1 MNKKLLPLLFTF
13 FFTVTAFASAQPI
26 DRVVAIVNNEVITQN
41 QINHAYNTA
50 VAQSRQQNMSMPSE
64 SIAKNAILTQM
75 IYGKL
80 QLQLAERNHFNVTDA
95 QINQAIANIAK
106 QHNVSVAMLKQKVQ
120 EEGSSYS
127 HYRKEI
133 KKQILMSMVQHQA
146 LEKSI
151 EVSHSEINQFIEK
164 TQNSSAIQ
172 YHVIDVLV
180 PLPSAPTATQE
191 KQARVEAL
199 QIEKSLRQGTDVNS
213 IKSAQVN
220 DLGWRSGT
228 DLPDIF
234 LKSLSTMKPGGVTA
248 PIRAPNGYHVLKLIE
263 IKKDAAKLPNRA
275 EAKRMVLEQKFQKAL
290 RKWLVHL
297 REQSYVK
304 IINPQ

>member
-1 MNKKLLPLLFTF
+1 MNKKLLTLLSIL
-13 FFTVTAFASAQPI
+13 FFTATAFASTQPI
-26 DRVVAIVNNEVITQN
+26 DRVVAVVNNEVITQN
-41 QINHAYNTA
+41 QLNHAYNTA
-50 VAQSRQQNMSMPSE
+50 VQQSRQQNISMPNE
-64 SIAKNAILTQM
+64 STAKNEILNQM

-95 QINQAIANIAK
+95 QINQAISNIAK
-106 QHNVSVAMLKQKVQ
+106 QHNVSVATLKQKVQ
-120 EEGSSYS
+120 EEGSSYAN
-127 HYRKEI
+127 YRKEI
-133 KKQILMSMVQHQA
+133 KKQILMSMIQHQA
-146 LEKSI
+146 LEKNI
-151 EVSHSEINQFIEK
+151 EVSHSEINQFLEK
-164 TQNSSAIQ
+164 TKNTSATQ
-172 YHVIDVLV
+172 YHVIDILV

-199 QIEKSLRQGTDVNS
+199 QIEKSLRQGADVNS
-213 IKSAQVN
+213 IKGANAN
-220 DLGWRSGT
+220 DLGWRATT

-234 LKSLSTMKPGGVTA
+234 LKSLSTMKPGDVTA
-248 PIRAPNGYHVLKLIE
+248 PIRAPNGYHILKLIE

-275 EAKRMVLEQKFQKAL
+275 EAKRILLEQKFQKAL